1 MKVLSRA
8 VLAEERRYLCRV
20 YFNLVPIIG
29 VAFITTLLLASR
41 VIWPPPAVV
50 PRFLGKSQTRWARH
64 LFIPCIFAETALRQ
78 EIGVDV
84 QTSR

>member
-1 MKVLSRA
+1 MKVLPRA

-20 YFNLVPIIG
+20 YFNPVPIIG

-50 PRFLGKSQTRWARH
+50 PRFLVNRKLAELGIYLYPVLSLKQLSAR
-64 LFIPCIFAETALRQ
+64 R
-78 EIGVDV
+78 
-84 QTSR
+84 